1 MRRLLPLGTLFILFA
16 ALLLPLAAC
25 GDNEEQ
31 PAATA
36 QPAVTAGATPS
47 AEKFPLVVARSD
59 GRQLTIPEL
68 PRRIASLSPGATEV
82 LYAVGAGPQVV
93 ATDLQSDYPP
103 EAESTT
109 RLDAFQPNVEAIVG
123 VEADLIIIAVDQ
135 DNIVEALD
143 NLDKTVLFLEVP
155 DTIDGVM
162 EQVRLLALVSGHES
176 EGERLVQEMDGRIEA
191 VTDKLVDVLEGPRVY
206 HELDNTFFTVAPE
219 SFVGDFY
226 KLLEARN
233 IAEGAP
239 SAYPQLT
246 QEEILDRDPEVI
258 VLADADAGESPETVK
273 ARPGWGAISAV
284 KNDRIYVVDPDIVSR
299 PGPRVVEG
307 LEELARILY
316 PEKFP

>member
-16 ALLLPLAAC
+16 ALLLPFAAC

-31 PAATA
+31 PAPTA
-36 QPAVTAGATPS
+36 RPAVTAGPTPS
-47 AEKFPLVVARSD
+47 AEKFPLVVGRSD

-155 DTIDGVM
+155 GTIDGVM

-176 EGERLVQEMDGRIEA
+176 EGERLAQEMEGRVEA
-191 VTDKLVDVLEGPRVY
+191 VIDKLVDVLEGPRIY

-226 KLLEARN
+226 RLLEAQN
-233 IAEGAP
+233 IAAGAP

-273 ARPGWGAISAV
+273 ARPGWSAISAV
-284 KNDRIYVVDPDIVSR
+284 KNDRIYVVDPDVVSR

-307 LEELARILY
+307 LEELARVLY